1 MGVGEILV
9 AIETRRQLPY
19 VEVACLAVDDDN
31 VRPVEG
37 EADRGRNRA
46 AVRSL
51 LTLDVRGRWC
61 ILLLSFGTSP

>member
-1 MGVGEILV
+1 MSVSEVLI
-9 AIETRRQLPY
+9 AIKTGRKLPY

-51 LTLDVRGRWC
+51 VTLDVRIDLEPG
-61 ILLLSFGTSP
+61 LV